1 MISRRRRSM
10 VFLVAGIVT
19 VFAGCSSSNEFSASQ
34 VLPTPSLTSPTPS
47 TDVADVATV
56 ETARQKLDVPYVPT
70 PHHVVARMLEMAKVG
85 RNDIVY
91 DLGSG
96 DGRIVITAAQTYGS
110 RGLGYDL
117 DPKRIKEA
125 NENAKAAGVAGRVRF
140 VQQDLFEADLSQ
152 ATVVTLY
159 LLPEVNLKL
168 RPKLLK
174 ELKPGTRIVS
184 HNYGLGDWDPIK
196 TETLNSPT
204 GVHLVFYWVVPEAG
218 TWPN

>member
-1 MISRRRRSM
+1 MRLRQRRRLGFLIAGIM
-10 VFLVAGIVT
+10 VFP
-19 VFAGCSSSNEFSASQ
+19 GCTSSNELSATQ
-34 VLPTPSLTSPTPS
+34 VLPRPSQTLPPPS
-47 TDVADVATV
+47 TTV
-56 ETARQKLDVPYVPT
+56 RAPLDVPYVPT
-70 PHHVVARMLEMAKVG
+70 PENVVAKMLEMANVK

-96 DGRIVITAAQTYGS
+96 DGRIVITAAQKYGAS
-110 RGLGYDL
+110 GVGYDL

-125 NENAKAAGVAGRVRF
+125 SENARTAGVTDRVRF

-159 LLPEVNLKL
+159 LLPDINLKL
-168 RPKLLK
+168 LPKLLK

-184 HNYGLGDWDPIK
+184 HNYHFGDWDPIK

-204 GVHLVFYWVVPEAG
+204 GEHVVFYWVVPKAR
-218 TWPN
+218 TKPN